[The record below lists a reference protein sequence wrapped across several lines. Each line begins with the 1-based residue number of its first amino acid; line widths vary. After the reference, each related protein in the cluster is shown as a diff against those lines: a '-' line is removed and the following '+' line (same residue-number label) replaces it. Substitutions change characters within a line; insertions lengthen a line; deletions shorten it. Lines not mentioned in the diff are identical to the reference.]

1 MDILTGLQYNIR
13 GLWFGVKS
21 GKLLFWGLVMVAVFL
36 IITIVL
42 ASLIFVYHQEILE
55 FIWAKPESNWVR
67 WLWHILSWLVSLFL
81 LGIAVV
87 LSYLISQIIFSVII
101 MDHMSRITELKVTG
115 SVKEPGKISVW
126 KQFAFLMRQEIPRGI
141 VPVLLSILLMIL
153 GWFVLLG
160 PVMVFLSSGLAIIF
174 IAWDNTDLV
183 PARRLVPFKKR
194 FRLLLKT
201 ILFHLGFGLP
211 FLIPGLNILFLSFS
225 PVGATLYFLEKQDA
239 S

>member
-21 GKLLFWGLVMVAVFL
+21 GKLLFWGLVRLVVVL
-36 IITIVL
+36 LITIVL
-42 ASLIFVYHQEILE
+42 GSLIFVYHQGIMDLM
-55 FIWAKPESNWVR
+55 WAKPESPWIV
-67 WLWHILSWLVSLFL
+67 WLWHLLSWLVSLFL
-81 LGIAVV
+81 LGLAAV
-87 LSYLISQIIFSVII
+87 LSYLISQIVFSVII

-115 SVKEPGKISVW
+115 SVKEPEKISVW

-160 PVMVFLSSGLAIIF
+160 PVMVLLSSGIAIIF
-174 IAWDNTDLV
+174 LAWDNTDLV
-183 PARRLVPFKKR
+183 PARRLVPFKNR
-194 FRLLLKT
+194 FRFLLKT

>member
-21 GKLLFWGLVMVAVFL
+21 GKLLFWGLVRLVVVL
-36 IITIVL
+36 LITIVL

-55 FIWAKPESNWVR
+55 FIWTKPESQWVR

-81 LGIAVV
+81 FGISVV
-87 LSYLISQIIFSVII
+87 FAYLISQILFSVII

-115 SVKEPGKISVW
+115 SVKEPEKMSVW
-126 KQFAFLMRQEIPRGI
+126 KQFVFLMGQEIPRGI

-153 GWFVLLG
+153 GWFVLFG
-160 PVMVFLSSGLAIIF
+160 PVVMFLSSGIAIIF
-174 IAWDNTDLV
+174 LAWDNTDLV
-183 PARRLVPFKKR
+183 PARRLVPFKNR

>member
-21 GKLLFWGLVMVAVFL
+21 GKLLFWGLVRLVVVL
-36 IITIVL
+36 LITIVL
-42 ASLIFVYHQEILE
+42 ASLIFVYHQGIMDLM
-55 FIWAKPESNWVR
+55 WAKPESPWIV
-67 WLWHILSWLVSLFL
+67 WLWHLLSWLVSLFL
-81 LGIAVV
+81 LGLAAV
-87 LSYLISQIIFSVII
+87 LSYLISQIVFSVII
-101 MDHMSRITELKVTG
+101 MDHMSRITELKITG
-115 SVKEPGKISVW
+115 SVKEPKKISVW
-126 KQFAFLMRQEIPRGI
+126 KQFAFLMRQEIPRCI

-160 PVMVFLSSGLAIIF
+160 PVMVFLSSGIAIIF
-174 IAWDNTDLV
+174 LAWDNTDLV
-183 PARRLVPFKKR
+183 PARRLVPFKNR

-201 ILFHLGFGLP
+201 ILFHFGFGLP

-225 PVGATLYFLEKQDA
+225 PVGATLYFLEKQNA

>member
-21 GKLLFWGLVMVAVFL
+21 GKLLFWGLVRLVVVL
-36 IITIVL
+36 LITIVL
-42 ASLIFVYHQEILE
+42 ASLIFVYHQGIMDLM
-55 FIWAKPESNWVR
+55 WAKPESPWIV
-67 WLWHILSWLVSLFL
+67 WLWHLLSWLVSLFL
-81 LGIAVV
+81 LGLAAV
-87 LSYLISQIIFSVII
+87 LSYLISQIVFSVII
-101 MDHMSRITELKVTG
+101 MDHMSRITELKITG
-115 SVKEPGKISVW
+115 SVKEPKKISVW

-160 PVMVFLSSGLAIIF
+160 PVMVFLSSGIAIIF
-174 IAWDNTDLV
+174 LAWDNTDLV
-183 PARRLVPFKKR
+183 PARRLVPFKNR

-225 PVGATLYFLEKQDA
+225 PVGATLYFLEKQNA